1 MNLSELVDFHRSH
14 GKLATMT
21 AVHPPAR
28 FGKVELEGD
37 EVARFIEKPQFAGE
51 HGPQV
56 GEGWIN
62 GGFFVL
68 EPGIVDYID
77 DDESTKWELAPLER
91 LAKDGELMAYR
102 HFGVLAVHGH
112 PAGPE
117 AAGAPVERRRTALDH
132 LTCAS

>member
-1 MNLSELVDFHRSH
+1 M
-14 GKLATMT
+14 
-21 AVHPPAR
+21 
-28 FGKVELEGD
+28 
-37 EVARFIEKPQFAGE
+37 ARFIEKPQFAGE
-51 HGPQV
+51 HGRQV

-102 HFGVLAVHGH
+102 HYRVLAVHGH
-112 PAGPE
+112 PAGQEP
-117 AAGAPVERRRTALDH
+117 AGDACGTTASRPGPSDVRVLITGHDGYIGSVSSRRWCVTRVT
-132 LTCAS
+132 T